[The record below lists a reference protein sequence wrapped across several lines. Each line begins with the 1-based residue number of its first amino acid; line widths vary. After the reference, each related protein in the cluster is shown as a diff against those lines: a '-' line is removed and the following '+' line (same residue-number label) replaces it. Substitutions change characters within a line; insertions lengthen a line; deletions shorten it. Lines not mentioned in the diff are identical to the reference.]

1 MHHNGAAFEIQNLVF
16 VVVVV
21 CGVFVWLCF
30 GFLFFFFS
38 FEIPAVL
45 NNDLPLEN
53 VWKVLGICT
62 VGIGARRGARDCVVE
77 RLH

>member
-1 MHHNGAAFEIQNLVF
+1 M
-16 VVVVV
+16 
-21 CGVFVWLCF
+21 WCF
-30 GFLFFFFS
+30 GLVVFWVSVFFFS

-45 NNDLPLEN
+45 NNDLPLEK